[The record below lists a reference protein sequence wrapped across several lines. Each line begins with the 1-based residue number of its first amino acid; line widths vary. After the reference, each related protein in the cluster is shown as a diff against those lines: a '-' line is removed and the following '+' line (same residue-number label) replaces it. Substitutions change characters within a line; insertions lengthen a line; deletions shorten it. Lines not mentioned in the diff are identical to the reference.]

1 MNKKKIKQKSKGGP
15 IGKPKKLPGAEVAV
29 VPLGDGET
37 YYGIRTKQNLLESLF
52 GGVKDMFKSK
62 SKTGGS
68 GSAETAV
75 PSGGGGGFNESS
87 LKAAMDKAGYTD
99 KTERA
104 MFLAQMAHE
113 TGNFK
118 YSEEIHDGSN
128 YEGSKMLGN
137 TEPGDGKR
145 FKGRGYIQIT
155 GRWNYGH
162 YGKKVGVDLIKNPEL
177 AADPKV
183 AADVAIAYWNERVDR
198 SAAKR
203 GDVKKVTYGVN
214 GGYNGLADREA
225 KFKKYM
231 GDSNYTAPGGNLIA
245 SAPPSSGDLSAPTQS
260 ESVGAPQPGDGRS
273 KVKSEEESE
282 SSFDFGAVLSKA
294 MNNPALMGDF
304 GPSGGSASFGGG
316 SVKKYDVEKSASYDD
331 PSSSPIVVPIPPPAQ
346 SPPPVPKS
354 SGGGKRNQVTPT
366 LSLNS
371 DINELV
377 SQAVFY

>member
-1 MNKKKIKQKSKGGP
+1 
-15 IGKPKKLPGAEVAV
+15 
-29 VPLGDGET
+29 
-37 YYGIRTKQNLLESLF
+37 
-52 GGVKDMFKSK
+52 
-62 SKTGGS
+62 
-68 GSAETAV
+68 
-75 PSGGGGGFNESS
+75 
-87 LKAAMDKAGYTD
+87 MDKRYTD

-145 FKGRGYIQIT
+145 FKGRGYIQT

-177 AADPKV
+177 GPDPKV

-225 KFKKYM
+225 KFKRGM
-231 GDSNYTAPGGNLIA
+231 GGFKLYPPGGNLIA

-273 KVKSEEESE
+273 
-282 SSFDFGAVLSKA
+282 SKIRRRI
-294 MNNPALMGDF
+294 GIF
-304 GPSGGSASFGGG
+304 
-316 SVKKYDVEKSASYDD
+316 
-331 PSSSPIVVPIPPPAQ
+331 I
-346 SPPPVPKS
+346 
-354 SGGGKRNQVTPT
+354 
-366 LSLNS
+366 
-371 DINELV
+371 
-377 SQAVFY
+377 